1 MPLDAASPRS
11 SLERA
16 LSRRAFLRAGGVAG
30 LAAAGAA
37 VLGAGHA
44 LPAFAAEGANAIQ
57 ATPFSSDLYAA
68 ATPQRFSL
76 VLLRGTSNGIKYV
89 SGPPVEVRFKPPGG
103 AWQPYTK
110 LRLDTEGLPKGRG
123 VYRSDLVFDQ
133 PGAWKAQTKVRGAG
147 ANGFTLTLP
156 ATAVAPVPGDAAPRA
171 ASPTTVDAL
180 GVNPIC
186 TRKPPCPLHTVSLS
200 DVIGAGKPVA
210 VMFATPALCQSAYC
224 GPVLDEM
231 LAIMEPY
238 QDRVTFVHVD
248 IYKSLTD
255 TTLSPTVE
263 AWKLP
268 SEPWLYGID
277 GAGTIT
283 ARLDTAF
290 GKTEMVALFDGL
302 VA

>member
-1 MPLDAASPRS
+1 MPPEPR
-11 SLERA
+11 LEHHDHARA
-16 LSRRAFLRAGGVAG
+16 MSRRELLRAGGVAG
-30 LAAAGAA
+30 LAVAATAL
-37 VLGAGHA
+37 LGADA
-44 LPAFAAEGANAIQ
+44 LPAFAAGAGQTAAI
-57 ATPFSSDLYAA
+57 PFSSDLYASPL
-68 ATPQRFSL
+68 PQRFSL
-76 VLLRGTSNGIKYV
+76 ILQRGTSDGIKYV
-89 SGPPVEVRFKPPGG
+89 SGPPVKVRFKPPGG

-123 VYRSDLVFDQ
+123 VYRTDLVFDQ
-133 PGAWKAQTKVRGAG
+133 PGNWKGQAAFGGSAT
-147 ANGFTLTLP
+147 GFTMSLP
-156 ATAVAPVPGDAAPRA
+156 QTAVAPVPGQAAPRA
-171 ASPTTVDAL
+171 ASPTTADAL

-186 TRKPPCPLHTVSLS
+186 TRTPACPLHTVSLS

-224 GPVLDEM
+224 GPVLDEL
-231 LAIMEPY
+231 LAIMGPY
-238 QDRVTFVHVD
+238 ADRVTFVHVD

-255 TTLSPTVE
+255 TTLSPTVK
-263 AWKLP
+263 AWNLP

-290 GKTEMVALFDGL
+290 GKTEMVALLDGL